1 MNGSASVGY
10 NPVFGPSDQLFL
22 SNSTFS
28 PNSELMTSEKSSVTL
43 LGIPFDES
51 SSFLRGAAQA
61 PPKIREALHSPSTNL
76 STESGYDLSAETR
89 FRDHGDLS
97 LPTGTAAFVAIEQG
111 VSELL
116 ESGGRMVAL
125 GGDHAVTY
133 PVIRAIAKQYDRFTV
148 LHLDAHHDL
157 YDEFDGNRLSH
168 ACPFARIMEEGLVHR
183 LVQMGIRTTT
193 PHQKDQVERFG
204 VEVVTAAQWTDSV
217 VTELDGPVYL
227 SLDLDVLDPS
237 FVPGVSH
244 HEPGGV
250 SVRDVLGVVQSING
264 PLIGADIVEYNPV
277 RDVNDVTA
285 RVAAKCLKEVVG
297 RMLSITD
304 K

>member
-1 MNGSASVGY
+1 
-10 NPVFGPSDQLFL
+10 
-22 SNSTFS
+22 
-28 PNSELMTSEKSSVTL
+28 MTSEKSSVTL

-89 FRDHGDLS
+89 FRDLGDLS

-116 ESGGRMVAL
+116 ESGDRMVAL

-183 LVQMGIRTTT
+183 LVQMGIRTMT